1 MSRWITE
8 AEDAEVNRILRLS
21 HKELVAEIEARG
33 ENVAEILAEV
43 HEIYGRAKREAYA
56 RRD

>member
-1 MSRWITE
+1 MSWITA

-33 ENVAEILAEV
+33 ESVAEILAEV

-56 RRD
+56 RR